1 MDCSWGSGI
10 HEYTTMKTFKQFQE
24 DTYKF
29 RTPKMYDE
37 PTGKLYDTIRT
48 LDVINKSN
56 QEFRK
61 DTGFN
66 LPLPLAKKKINKKVK
81 SA

>member
-1 MDCSWGSGI
+1 
-10 HEYTTMKTFKQFQE
+10 MKTFKQFQE

-37 PTGKLYDTIRT
+37 PTGTLTNTIRPP
-48 LDVINKSN
+48 DVINKSN

-66 LPLPLAKKKINKKVK
+66 LPLPVVKKKTNIKTKI
-81 SA
+81 A

>member
-1 MDCSWGSGI
+1 
-10 HEYTTMKTFKQFQE
+10 MKTFKQFQE

-37 PTGKLYDTIRT
+37 PTGELTNTIRT
-48 LDVINKSN
+48 PDVINKSN

-66 LPLPLAKKKINKKVK
+66 LPLPVVKKKTNIKTKIT
-81 SA
+81 

>member
-1 MDCSWGSGI
+1 
-10 HEYTTMKTFKQFQE
+10 MKTFKQFQE

-37 PTGKLYDTIRT
+37 PTNILTNTIRT
-48 LDVINKSN
+48 PDVINKSN

-66 LPLPLAKKKINKKVK
+66 LPLPVVKKKTNIKTKIT
-81 SA
+81 

>member
-1 MDCSWGSGI
+1 
-10 HEYTTMKTFKQFQE
+10 MKTFKQFQE

-48 LDVINKSN
+48 PDVINKSN

-66 LPLPLAKKKINKKVK
+66 LPLPVVKKKTKKKV
-81 SA
+81 ATA

>member
-1 MDCSWGSGI
+1 
-10 HEYTTMKTFKQFQE
+10 MKSFKQFQE

-61 DTGFN
+61 DT
-66 LPLPLAKKKINKKVK
+66 
-81 SA
+81 

>member
-1 MDCSWGSGI
+1 
-10 HEYTTMKTFKQFQE
+10 
-24 DTYKF
+24 
-29 RTPKMYDE
+29 MYDE

-66 LPLPLAKKKINKKVK
+66 LPLPLAKKKTNKKVK
-81 SA
+81 LT

>member
-1 MDCSWGSGI
+1 
-10 HEYTTMKTFKQFQE
+10 MKSFKQFQE

-66 LPLPLAKKKINKKVK
+66 LPLPLVKKKTNKKVK
-81 SA
+81 SG

>member
-1 MDCSWGSGI
+1 
-10 HEYTTMKTFKQFQE
+10 MKTFKQFQE

-37 PTGKLYDTIRT
+37 PTNILTNTIRT
-48 LDVINKSN
+48 PDVINKSN

-66 LPLPLAKKKINKKVK
+66 LPLPVVKKKTNVK
-81 SA
+81 TKIT

>member
-1 MDCSWGSGI
+1 
-10 HEYTTMKTFKQFQE
+10 MKSFKQFQE

-29 RTPKMYDE
+29 RTPKMYPE

-48 LDVINKSN
+48 LYVINKSN

-66 LPLPLAKKKINKKVK
+66 LPLTLVKKKTNKKVK

>member
-1 MDCSWGSGI
+1 
-10 HEYTTMKTFKQFQE
+10 MKTFKQFQE

-81 SA
+81 ST

>member
-1 MDCSWGSGI
+1 
-10 HEYTTMKTFKQFQE
+10 
-24 DTYKF
+24 
-29 RTPKMYDE
+29 MYDE

-66 LPLPLAKKKINKKVK
+66 LPLPLVKKKTNKKVK